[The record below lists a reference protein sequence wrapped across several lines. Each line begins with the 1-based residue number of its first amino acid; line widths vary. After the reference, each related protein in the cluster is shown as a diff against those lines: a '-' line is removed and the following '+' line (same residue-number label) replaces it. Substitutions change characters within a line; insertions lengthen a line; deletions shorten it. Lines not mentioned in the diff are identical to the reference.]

1 MMQTYL
7 PFTDFTWS
15 ARCLDTETLDQQR
28 VDTYQIMR
36 ALLGGQGDVN
46 HPAAL
51 MWQGH
56 ERALLAYQQAFC
68 HEWTTVRG
76 NEDATWD
83 KTRAVFLEHIPNPMA
98 KPLIPPSWL
107 GNVDFHISHQSNL
120 LRKDET
126 HYRPWFPGIRNDHIY
141 VWPVL

>member
-1 MMQTYL
+1 MQTYL

-15 ARCLDTETLDQQR
+15 ARCLDMETLDQQR

-36 ALLGGQGDVN
+36 ALLRGHGDVN

-56 ERALLAYQQAFC
+56 ERALLAYQQAMC
-68 HEWTTVRG
+68 HEWSTVRKKD
-76 NEDATWD
+76 DATWD
-83 KTRAVFLEHIPNPMA
+83 MTRRVFLEHIPNPMA

-126 HYRPWFPGIRNDHIY
+126 HYRPWFLGIRNDHIY